1 MGNVCNPSHNT
12 TFDLQDNT
20 ANESNVAGSKQ
31 SELHTNDTAGNSTDN
46 KEKPQI
52 DSLESGNPGKS
63 ENATIPGS
71 VDQEQSTGG
80 KQKGNEDGEQSTGG
94 KQQGNDKAAVEHSE
108 MKPGESLKPVE
119 HLEKKPGETLKP
131 VDEQKENLV
140 SSSEGSNL
148 SLSTSNVL
156 AEGAQ
161 IEKEVN
167 QDKDWEIVELEYV
180 IPQEKN
186 NVDMQNIS
194 TVDNSKKQEEITS
207 PISLEHDNKHTVEDT
222 GRIDEA
228 ERSCLDKVL
237 LAEKKPTVEHNET
250 AVKSSKEVT
259 PSIVNTDNKD
269 DNLQEQSLLNEEAE
283 LHRLENEISEKKKL
297 VAKQNETLTQISKQ
311 KLERAKDLKNLE
323 NRVATITLQSELK
336 ERAFI
341 VDNIGNEEKSSKTV
355 TLNEGKLFKFGKGG
369 LTFPKV
375 KWIQLRLYPQGHV
388 ILDYAEPFLCA
399 KVERNQIT
407 AVERGEKYLS
417 GDSSSY
423 NGRVFA
429 VRTTSTGKHRHMVF
443 AAESKELCGQWI
455 ECIKCAFN

>member
-1 MGNVCNPSHNT
+1 MGNVCNPGHNS

-20 ANESNVAGSKQ
+20 ANESNVAGAKQ
-31 SELHTNDTAGNSTDN
+31 SELHRNDTAGNSTDN

-52 DSLESGNPGKS
+52 DSLKSGNPGKS

-71 VDQEQSTGG
+71 VDQEQRASASASESASAAGG

-94 KQQGNDKAAVEHSE
+94 IQQGNDKAAVEHSE
-108 MKPGESLKPVE
+108 
-119 HLEKKPGETLKP
+119 KKPGETLKP
-131 VDEQKENLV
+131 VEEQKENLV
-140 SSSEGSNL
+140 DSSEGSNQ

-167 QDKDWEIVELEYV
+167 QDKDEEIVALEYV

-228 ERSCLDKVL
+228 ERSCLDNELV
-237 LAEKKPTVEHNET
+237 AEKKPTVEHNET
-250 AVKSSKEVT
+250 AVKSSKQVT

-311 KLERAKDLKNLE
+311 KVERAKDLKNLE

-341 VDNIGNEEKSSKTV
+341 VDNIGNEEKLSKTV

-417 GDSSSY
+417 GNSSSY

-443 AAESKELCGQWI
+443 AVESKELCGRWI
-455 ECIKCAFN
+455 ESIQDAFK